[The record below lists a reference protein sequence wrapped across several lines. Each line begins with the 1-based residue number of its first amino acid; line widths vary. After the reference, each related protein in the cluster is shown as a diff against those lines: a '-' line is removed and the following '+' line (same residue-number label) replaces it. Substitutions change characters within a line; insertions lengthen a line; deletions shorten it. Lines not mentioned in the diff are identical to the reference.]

1 MSQATATGLME
12 LEHQRLNSL
21 TTALSV
27 ALAEGFG
34 DIVDQREWQNDDPT
48 FGFGRSGI
56 PLLYTTLNDRDDG
69 KYLPIFQH
77 QTDLQTIR
85 AEARNVTAMSG
96 GIMGA
101 IGTLANY
108 TLGGGLKFTAA
119 KSPNCPGNIP
129 GEVIQSLVA
138 EAQRVI
144 DQFLRENR
152 FQSDMDREID
162 ARARED
168 GEAFLELCVSPA
180 GQIRASFDEPDMVCQ
195 PSDPR
200 PIEAWL
206 QDTDP
211 MRYSPEWIWSWSFG
225 VHCVRKTPDDP
236 QGYHVVYDTAGSD
249 WDYIP
254 ASRMLHVKRNV
265 PRNVKRGVSD
275 LYWIANDVQ
284 REAKIRRNTAA
295 GAALQAAIAWVRE
308 HATGITPTAVSNMV
322 TGNAVTTRTQRTTSG
337 TQLRPGGKL
346 REGTVVDIPE
356 NMKYLPGPMGAERNP
371 NFILVAQYV
380 SRAIA
385 QRWAM
390 PEFMFTSDASNANYA
405 STLVAESPFTKARET
420 DQRFYSQHFVELMWK
435 VLRLAHEI
443 GRAFSCCNRFE
454 ELMQILEITAT
465 GPRVSNRDE
474 MQTVQRLQ
482 IEVAMGVTSLDTAA
496 AELGRDLAKEQEK
509 GAKPQAAPGAPGQSP
524 IVGSDTSAPA
534 PAASGEMLG
543 QTMTER
549 QRYMKNVLA
558 IIDKLQAGMDPETAR
573 VMLDA
578 QGVPPAK
585 VQGILD
591 RAAAG
596 ATDQEIVSDIGDQQ
610 TVTEGM
616 LLECGGKG
624 GTPGPCP
631 SGHAAQSDGGGGH
644 SQDAKITELA
654 TQANAKGWSTKQL
667 KQKAIAAGLDPV
679 HVRKAAAEQVS
690 TGQAKRPGGYQK
702 KPEGGRTSE
711 PERGSVEDHE
721 IEPNR
726 KATHEALTK
735 HGLKL
740 VKESASGSRYYQTAD
755 GRHVRVA
762 DHAPNEA
769 TQQWIDNNDVHQ
781 IRVDKRGWKLA
792 LDQLISPVQES
803 ISESI
808 ELDVIAAKRQSRDFP
823 KQVPTQEQILN
834 ESTKRLDELF
844 DDLAAKTASG
854 ARKAELVEILKEI
867 EDVKGQAALAAQV
880 CGMLTPFKPTLQDG
894 QSAQEAPVEPLA
906 AIATDAKE

>member
-1 MSQATATGLME
+1 MSHGQPVDFFE
-12 LEHQRLNSL
+12 LEQQRLGSLANSMVL
-21 TTALSV
+21 TI
-27 ALAEGFG
+27 AEGFG
-34 DIVDQREWQNDDPT
+34 DIVDTREWQNDDPT
-48 FGFGRSGI
+48 FGYGRVGQPI
-56 PLLYTTLNDRDDG
+56 LYTTLNDRDDG
-69 KYLPIFQH
+69 KYLPIYQS
-77 QTDLQTIR
+77 QMDLAAIR

-96 GIMGA
+96 GVMGA
-101 IGTLANY
+101 IGTLTNY
-108 TLGGGLKFTAA
+108 TLGAGLKFTAQQA
-119 KSPNCPGNIP
+119 PACPVSISP
-129 GEVIQSLVA
+129 EVLQSLIV
-138 EAQRVI
+138 EAQAVI
-144 DQFLRENR
+144 DQFLRENN

-168 GEAFLELCVSPA
+168 GEAFIELCVSPM

-195 PSDPR
+195 PSDSR
-200 PIEAWL
+200 SIEVWL

-211 MRYSPEWIWSWSFG
+211 LRYSSEWIWSWSFG

-236 QGYHVVYDTAGSD
+236 QGYHVVYDTTGSD

-322 TGNAVTTRTQRTTSG
+322 TGNAVTTRQQRTSSG

-356 NMKYLPGPMGAERNP
+356 NMKYLPGPMGSERNP

-420 DQRFYSQHFVELMWK
+420 DQRFYSQRFVELMWK

-443 GRAFSCCNRFE
+443 GRSFRQLSRFDD
-454 ELMQILEITAT
+454 LMQILEITAE

-474 MQTVQRLQ
+474 LQMVQRQEIQMRLGLLS
-482 IEVAMGVTSLDTAA
+482 EDTAA
-496 AELGRDLAKEQEK
+496 AEGGLDIAKERAK
-509 GAKPQAAPGAPGQSP
+509 GAKPQAQSGVAPSQPGVTDNASP
-524 IVGSDTSAPA
+524 PPV
-534 PAASGEMLG
+534 ASGEMLG

-610 TVTEGM
+610 TVTE
-616 LLECGGKG
+616 E
-624 GTPGPCP
+624 
-631 SGHAAQSDGGGGH
+631 AD
-644 SQDAKITELA
+644 
-654 TQANAKGWSTKQL
+654 
-667 KQKAIAAGLDPV
+667 
-679 HVRKAAAEQVS
+679 
-690 TGQAKRPGGYQK
+690 
-702 KPEGGRTSE
+702 
-711 PERGSVEDHE
+711 
-721 IEPNR
+721 IEVV
-726 KATHEALTK
+726 L
-735 HGLKL
+735 
-740 VKESASGSRYYQTAD
+740 
-755 GRHVRVA
+755 
-762 DHAPNEA
+762 
-769 TQQWIDNNDVHQ
+769 
-781 IRVDKRGWKLA
+781 
-792 LDQLISPVQES
+792 
-803 ISESI
+803 
-808 ELDVIAAKRQSRDFP
+808 RQRASRDFP
-823 KQVPTQEQILN
+823 KNVPTQEQILN
-834 ESTKRLDELF
+834 ESAKRLDELF

-894 QSAQEAPVEPLA
+894 QSATESPVEPLA
-906 AIATDAKE
+906 AVATEVKE

>member
-1 MSQATATGLME
+1 MSQAQPADIFEME
-12 LEHQRLNSL
+12 QQRLGSL
-21 TTALSV
+21 TNSMV
-27 ALAEGFG
+27 MALAEGFG

-48 FGFGRSGI
+48 FGFGRSGV

-77 QTDLQTIR
+77 QMDLASIR
-85 AEARNVTAMSG
+85 AEARNVTAMAG
-96 GIMGA
+96 GVMGA
-101 IGTLANY
+101 IATLTNY
-108 TLGGGLKFTAA
+108 TLGGGLKFTVAKAA
-119 KSPNCPGNIP
+119 TCPTGIP
-129 GEVIQSLVA
+129 DETVNVLVA
-138 EAQRVI
+138 EAQRII

-195 PSDPR
+195 PSDPQS
-200 PIEAWL
+200 IEAWL
-206 QDTDP
+206 QDSDP
-211 MRYSPEWIWSWSFG
+211 TRYSCDWVWSWSFG

-236 QGYHVVYDTAGSD
+236 QGYHVVYDTTGSD

-308 HATGITPTAVSNMV
+308 HATGITPAAVQNMV
-322 TGNAVTTRTQRTTSG
+322 AGNAVTTRQQRTTSG
-337 TQLRPGGKL
+337 TQPRQGGKL

-356 NMKYLPGPMGAERNP
+356 NMKYLPGPMGSERNP

-380 SRAIA
+380 SRSIA
-385 QRWAM
+385 QRWSM
-390 PEFMFTSDASNANYA
+390 PEFMFTSDASNANFA
-405 STLVAESPFTKARET
+405 STLVAESPFVKARET

-443 GRAFSCCNRFE
+443 GRAFTAFNRFE
-454 ELMQILEITAT
+454 DLLRIIEITAA
-465 GPRVSNRDE
+465 GPRVNNRDE
-474 MQTVQRLQ
+474 LQTVQRLQ
-482 IEVAMGVTSLDTAA
+482 IEVAMGITSLDTAA
-496 AELGRDLAKEQEK
+496 AELNRDLAKEQEK
-509 GAKPQAAPGAPGQSP
+509 GARPQAAAGATGQSP
-524 IVGSDTSAPA
+524 MPGQGTEPVPS
-534 PAASGEMLG
+534 ASGEMLG

-610 TVTEGM
+610 SVTE
-616 LLECGGKG
+616 E
-624 GTPGPCP
+624 
-631 SGHAAQSDGGGGH
+631 AD
-644 SQDAKITELA
+644 
-654 TQANAKGWSTKQL
+654 
-667 KQKAIAAGLDPV
+667 
-679 HVRKAAAEQVS
+679 
-690 TGQAKRPGGYQK
+690 
-702 KPEGGRTSE
+702 
-711 PERGSVEDHE
+711 
-721 IEPNR
+721 IEVV
-726 KATHEALTK
+726 L
-735 HGLKL
+735 
-740 VKESASGSRYYQTAD
+740 
-755 GRHVRVA
+755 
-762 DHAPNEA
+762 
-769 TQQWIDNNDVHQ
+769 
-781 IRVDKRGWKLA
+781 
-792 LDQLISPVQES
+792 
-803 ISESI
+803 
-808 ELDVIAAKRQSRDFP
+808 RQRASRDFP
-823 KQVPTQEQILN
+823 KNVPTQEQIIRQAT
-834 ESTKRLDELF
+834 SRLDELF
-844 DDLAAKTASG
+844 DDLAEKTAAG
-854 ARKAELVEILKEI
+854 ATKSELVPILKEI

-894 QSAQEAPVEPLA
+894 QSATESPVEPLA
-906 AIATDAKE
+906 AVATEVKD

>member
-1 MSQATATGLME
+1 MSHASTADITESEQQQLT
-12 LEHQRLNSL
+12 SL
-21 TTALSV
+21 TSSMVL

-48 FGFGRSGI
+48 FGFGRSGV

-77 QTDLQTIR
+77 QMDLQAIR

-119 KSPNCPGNIP
+119 KSSNCPGNIP
-129 GEVIQSLVA
+129 EEVIQSLVA
-138 EAQRVI
+138 EAQRII

-168 GEAFLELCVSPA
+168 GEAFVELCVSPA

-200 PIEAWL
+200 SIEVWL
-206 QDTDP
+206 QDSDP
-211 MRYSPEWIWSWSFG
+211 MWYSSEWIWSWSFG

-236 QGYHVVYDTAGSD
+236 QGYHVVYDTTGSD

-322 TGNAVTTRTQRTTSG
+322 TGNAVTTRQQRTTAG

-356 NMKYLPGPMGAERNP
+356 NMKYLPGPMGSERNP

-420 DQRFYSQHFVELMWK
+420 DQRLYSQHFVELMWK

-443 GRAFSCCNRFE
+443 GRAFTAFHRFDD
-454 ELMQILEITAT
+454 LLKILEITAA

-474 MQTVQRLQ
+474 LQTVQRLQ

-509 GAKPQAAPGAPGQSP
+509 GAKPQSAATGQPS
-524 IVGSDTSAPA
+524 GDASNGLPA
-534 PAASGEMLG
+534 PSASGEMLG

-578 QGVPPAK
+578 QGVPPTK

-591 RAAAG
+591 RAAVG

-610 TVTEGM
+610 TVTE
-616 LLECGGKG
+616 EADIEVA
-624 GTPGPCP
+624 PR
-631 SGHAAQSDGGGGH
+631 Q
-644 SQDAKITELA
+644 
-654 TQANAKGWSTKQL
+654 
-667 KQKAIAAGLDPV
+667 
-679 HVRKAAAEQVS
+679 
-690 TGQAKRPGGYQK
+690 RP
-702 KPEGGRTSE
+702 
-711 PERGSVEDHE
+711 
-721 IEPNR
+721 
-726 KATHEALTK
+726 
-735 HGLKL
+735 
-740 VKESASGSRYYQTAD
+740 
-755 GRHVRVA
+755 
-762 DHAPNEA
+762 
-769 TQQWIDNNDVHQ
+769 
-781 IRVDKRGWKLA
+781 
-792 LDQLISPVQES
+792 
-803 ISESI
+803 
-808 ELDVIAAKRQSRDFP
+808 SRDFP
-823 KQVPTQEQILN
+823 KGVPTQEQILN
-834 ESTKRLDELF
+834 ESAKRLDELF

-854 ARKAELVEILKEI
+854 ARKAELIEILKEI

-894 QSAQEAPVEPLA
+894 QSATESPVEPLA
-906 AIATDAKE
+906 AVATEAKE